1 MKRNILIA
9 FAASSLLFYS
19 TQAYAALLNF
29 SAGVP
34 FSHSITGKSA
44 DGTTNVTDGT
54 SGVFIQIGL
63 PLLPGIG
70 IDNYKTKLKQGD
82 CTGCWDI
89 PINLSTTMYN
99 LFYLLPIPI
108 INLSVGAG
116 IGTTEYRCGVVCV
129 STFEKGEASQWYA
142 SLGIPIIPLF
152 DLHVSYRSI
161 SAKNIKWETGPY
173 SGQKEDNSGSV
184 IGVGVMFSF

>member
-1 MKRNILIA
+1 MKRKIILTA
-9 FAASSLLFYS
+9 FAATSLLFAG

-44 DGTTNVTDGT
+44 DGTKNIPDGT

-82 CTGCWDI
+82 CTGCWNI
-89 PINLSTTMYN
+89 PIDLETMMYN
-99 LFYLLPIPI
+99 LYYILPIPI
-108 INLSVGAG
+108 INLTVGAG
-116 IGTTEYRCGVVCV
+116 IGTTEFQCSVCGEL
-129 STFEKGEASQWYA
+129 FDKGTASQWYA
-142 SLGIPIIPLF
+142 SVGMPIIPLF
-152 DLHVSYRSI
+152 DMHLSYRSI
-161 SAKNIKWETGPY
+161 SAKNIKWKDGR
-173 SGQKEDNSGSV
+173 GKEDNSGSV
-184 IGVGVMFSF
+184 MGLGIGFNF